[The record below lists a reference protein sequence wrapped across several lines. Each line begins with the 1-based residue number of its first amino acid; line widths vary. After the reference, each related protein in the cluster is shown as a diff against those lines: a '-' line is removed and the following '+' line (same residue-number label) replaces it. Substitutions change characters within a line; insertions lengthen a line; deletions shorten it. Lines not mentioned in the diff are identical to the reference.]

1 MKKFLLIAVLLGTI
15 CPLVFAQP
23 DPDQMSRNPRIAQYR
38 IAIFTEVLQLTPEE
52 AQTFWPVYNSYLAQK
67 ENIRKSGKP
76 AKPLD
81 NMSDAEIED
90 QIKRHFEAQTR
101 MLELDK
107 QLVEDLRK
115 VLPVRKIAKL
125 NNAEKEFRASL
136 LKKLQEAR
144 ALRQERRGG
153 DRPGGN

>member
-1 MKKFLLIAVLLGTI
+1 MKKFLLIAVLLGAFG
-15 CPLVFAQP
+15 PLAFAQP
-23 DPDQMSRNPRIAQYR
+23 DPDPMSQHPRIAQYR

-52 AQTFWPVYNSYLAQK
+52 AQAFWPVYNRYLAQK

-90 QIKRHFEAQTR
+90 QLKRHFETQAR
-101 MLELDK
+101 ILELDK

-153 DRPGGN
+153 GKPGGN

>member
-1 MKKFLLIAVLLGTI
+1 MKKFLLIAVLLGAFG
-15 CPLVFAQP
+15 PLAFAQN

-52 AQTFWPVYNSYLAQK
+52 AQAFWPVYNRYLAQK
-67 ENIRKSGKP
+67 EDIRKAGRA
-76 AKPLD
+76 AKPID

-90 QIKRHFEAQTR
+90 QLKRHFETQAR
-101 MLELDK
+101 MLDLDK

-136 LKKLQEAR
+136 LKKLQEVR
-144 ALRQERRGG
+144 ALRQERKNGE
-153 DRPGGN
+153 RPGGN

>member
-1 MKKFLLIAVLLGTI
+1 MKKFLLFAVLLGAI
-15 CPLVFAQP
+15 GPLAFAQT

-52 AQTFWPVYNSYLAQK
+52 AQTFWPVYNRYLAQK
-67 ENIRKSGKP
+67 EDVRKSGKP

-81 NMSDAEIED
+81 SMSDAEIED
-90 QIKRHFEAQTR
+90 QLKRHFETQAR
-101 MLELDK
+101 ILELDK

-144 ALRQERRGG
+144 ALRQERKSG

>member
-1 MKKFLLIAVLLGTI
+1 MKKHLLIAVLLGAIGT
-15 CPLVFAQP
+15 LAYAQP
-23 DPDQMSRNPRIAQYR
+23 DPDQMSQNPRINQYR

-52 AQTFWPVYNSYLAQK
+52 AQMFWPVYNQYLAKK
-67 ENIRKSGKP
+67 EDIRKSGRPVKP
-76 AKPLD
+76 ID

-90 QIKRHFEAQTR
+90 QLKRHFETQAR
-101 MLELDK
+101 LLDLDK

-144 ALRQERRGG
+144 ALRQERKGLG
-153 DRPGGN
+153 RPGGN

>member
-1 MKKFLLIAVLLGTI
+1 
-15 CPLVFAQP
+15 
-23 DPDQMSRNPRIAQYR
+23 
-38 IAIFTEVLQLTPEE
+38 
-52 AQTFWPVYNSYLAQK
+52 VYNRYLAQK
-67 ENIRKSGKP
+67 EDVRKSGKP

-81 NMSDAEIED
+81 SMSDAEIED
-90 QIKRHFEAQTR
+90 QLKRHFETQAR
-101 MLELDK
+101 ILELDK

-115 VLPVRKIAKL
+115 VQPVRKIAKL

-144 ALRQERRGG
+144 ALRQERKSG